1 MKDKLKIII
10 KEFHESSLPDLI
22 ERHEIFDLS
31 ILSSS
36 VNKVI
41 TIVGPRRAGKTF
53 FLFQIIKKLLRQGS
67 DLEDIIYINF
77 EDERILPMKAE
88 NLQLIL
94 DAYFEL
100 YEKRETPCIFLDE
113 IQNIS
118 GWDKFVRR
126 LNDLGFTIFIT
137 GSNSRMLSREIA
149 TSLRG
154 RTLTYEIFP
163 FSFTEF
169 LAAKGARPGKN
180 VAYGKRRHQRRSS
193 PPWQK
198 VG

>member
-1 MKDKLKIII
+1 MKEKLKIII

-22 ERHEIFDLS
+22 ERQEVFDFS
-31 ILSSS
+31 ILRSS

-53 FLFQIIKKLLRQGS
+53 FLFQTIKKLLKQGS
-67 DLEDIIYINF
+67 DLSDIIYINF
-77 EDERILPMKAE
+77 EDERILPMKGVD
-88 NLQLIL
+88 LQFIL

-100 YEKRETPCIFLDE
+100 YEEKEHPYIFLDE
-113 IQNIS
+113 IQNIN

-126 LNDLGFTIFIT
+126 LNDRGLTIFLS

-154 RTLTYEIFP
+154 RTLAYELFP
-163 FSFTEF
+163 FSFIEY
-169 LAAKGARPGKN
+169 LKAKGIKPGKN
-180 VAYGKRRHQRRSS
+180 VALEVILR
-193 PPWQK
+193 
-198 VG
+198 